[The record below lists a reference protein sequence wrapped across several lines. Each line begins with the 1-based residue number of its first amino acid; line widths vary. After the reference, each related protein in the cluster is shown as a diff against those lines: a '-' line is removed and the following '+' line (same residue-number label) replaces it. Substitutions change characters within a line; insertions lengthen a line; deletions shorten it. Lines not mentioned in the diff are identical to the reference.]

1 MSLSSVWR
9 RIRLF
14 SPFVPP
20 LRFCSYSS
28 SSLVNDLKDEGDWF
42 YSSEWWPTMGGQT
55 VFQST
60 SYKGNGIV
68 TVAAYPSSRPA
79 AIHWPAMERWLQ
91 QRKSNP
97 ESLYIMQQP
106 HCLAVPYVKSMV
118 SVGLASL
125 ACSRYDLKSAV
136 HGKKT
141 MQILCIGHGGGS
153 LPLFLASKIQGAV
166 VHSVEIDPVV
176 ISASIQA
183 MGFPVTSKPDA
194 IDHQT
199 RPDTVDQAMWDGIHE
214 RLTLYEAD
222 AEEFIQNSPTS
233 LYDMVFI
240 DAYDGDDIFPRK
252 LWDPDGLFLKTLETH
267 LNPHHGTVIVNLHAD
282 TDALSDSNSSLSD
295 PLLPMGR
302 HVKRVCRAYK
312 EVLGRERGG
321 LEERESRSVGFAVS
335 VPWLQNISLVVCRGF
350 SYGLAR
356 AGRGHS
362 EWHFKRDWI
371 LGTLIAKSQV
381 VERLLKLPFPCL
393 QYIKKGFV
401 LID

>member
-1 MSLSSVWR
+1 MVANHGWSNCFSINFIQGQWNRYGRCLS
-9 RIRLF
+9 IF
-14 SPFVPP
+14 KT
-20 LRFCSYSS
+20 
-28 SSLVNDLKDEGDWF
+28 D
-42 YSSEWWPTMGGQT
+42 
-55 VFQST
+55 
-60 SYKGNGIV
+60 
-68 TVAAYPSSRPA
+68 
-79 AIHWPAMERWLQ
+79 
-91 QRKSNP
+91 
-97 ESLYIMQQP
+97 
-106 HCLAVPYVKSMV
+106 VKSMV